1 MRYVLPPLVGARP
14 AGRNRKN
21 AAKQRNPEL
30 RPKEKSMPKENDLE
44 GQQDQGGQHG
54 GQVGTPPP
62 AAGGPMGQGF
72 VRKRGEEQPR
82 DQERAQ
88 QVSSREGNADEP
100 PAS

>member
-1 MRYVLPPLVGARP
+1 M
-14 AGRNRKN
+14 
-21 AAKQRNPEL
+21 
-30 RPKEKSMPKENDLE
+30 D
-44 GQQDQGGQHG
+44 
-54 GQVGTPPP
+54 
-62 AAGGPMGQGF
+62 QGF